1 MKKKLLYTLAGCA
14 LFGLASC
21 DLDINDNPN
30 AITSIGNDNIFPTAE
45 MNLAATMGVGFN
57 VYGGYN
63 AEVYSQ
69 NAGCSNYLDY
79 SQFRVTSTNTN
90 SSYTQLYSRVLQQL
104 EVVRRQSAAEPGSY
118 LAATALRA
126 YTFQVLVD
134 AYGETPYT
142 EALTDE
148 TQPHY
153 DEGADVYAG
162 VIAELEAAKAGAEAT
177 SAVCANLT
185 FGKTTAT
192 TGTAGDWLKFANS
205 VLLKLY
211 MRESGV
217 ADVKDKVSKLVAED
231 NFITEDVV
239 YDKCWG
245 NATGSYSPL
254 YTEYL
259 TIQNDWAL
267 NYAVS
272 ATYKSE
278 GVNDMRLYALWG
290 EGEKGMVG
298 TASGSNLSTEMSG
311 TQPAAFAQPAYSYD
325 MPVYLMTVAEV
336 EFFLAEYYAKMAVDH
351 AKAKAHYEAAVSASF
366 QTAGV
371 ADVAAAVV
379 TEAWPYNAGEP
390 MKAIGVQKWL
400 HYAST
405 LQGFEAWCEVRRI
418 GYPAFSGQDG
428 EDIIENDVKNFNLV
442 PAFYQPGTLY
452 TPKSVYSLVGD
463 NKLLQRFDY
472 AQVST
477 QYNNNVPATK
487 QPTVP
492 VFWNV
497 K

>member
-1 MKKKLLYTLAGCA
+1 MKKILYTLAGCA
-14 LFGLASC
+14 VFGLSSC

-30 AITSIGNDNIFPTAE
+30 AITSVENDNIFPTAE

-57 VYGGYN
+57 IYGGYN
-63 AEVYSQ
+63 AELYAQ
-69 NAGCSNYLDY
+69 NAGCSNYLEY
-79 SQFRVTSTNTN
+79 SQFHVTSTNTN
-90 SSYTQLYSRVLQQL
+90 ASYTQLYSRVLQQL
-104 EVVRRQSAAEPGSY
+104 EVVRRQSAGNPGTY
-118 LAATALRA
+118 LAATTLRA

-134 AYGETPYT
+134 AYGETPYS

-148 TQPHY
+148 TQPRY

-162 VIAELEAAKAGAEAT
+162 VIAELEAAKAAAEASST
-177 SAVCANLT
+177 VCANLT

-192 TGTAGDWLKFANS
+192 AGTAGDWLKFANS

-217 ADVKDKVSKLVAED
+217 TDVKAKVASLIAED

-259 TIQNDWAL
+259 KIQNDWAL

-272 ATYKSE
+272 ATFKAE
-278 GVNDMRLYALWG
+278 GVNDTRLNALWA

-298 TASGSNLSTEMSG
+298 TASGTNLSTEMSG
-311 TQPAAFAQPAYSYD
+311 TQPAAFSIPAFRYD
-325 MPVYLMTVAEV
+325 IPVYLMTVAEV
-336 EFFLAEYYAKMAVDH
+336 EFFLAEYYATMHVDH
-351 AKAKAHYEAAVSASF
+351 AKAKAFYEDAVSASF
-366 QTAGV
+366 QTAG
-371 ADVAAAVV
+371 ATDVTAAIVS
-379 TEAWPYNAGEP
+379 EAYPYSAEEP
-390 MKAIGVQKWL
+390 MKSIGVQKWL

-418 GYPAFSGQDG
+418 GYPAFSGQTA
-428 EDIIENDVKNFNLV
+428 EDIIDNDVKNFNLV
-442 PAFYQPGTLY
+442 PAYYQPGTLY
-452 TPKSVYSLVGD
+452 TPKSVYSLVGA
-463 NKLLQRFDY
+463 NNLLQRFDY
-472 AQVST
+472 AQSST
-477 QYNNNVPATK
+477 QYNNNAPATK

-492 VFWNV
+492 VFWNA